1 MEGSLTDLSK
11 YRLDTALED
20 LRTSKM
26 LFDAGAWKASLNRS
40 YYAIF
45 HALRSVTALDRFD
58 AKKHSSVISYFNRQY
73 VKSGIFDV
81 NTSSLID
88 TAFRMR
94 GNADYQDFYTV
105 SKEDTQ
111 QQIYNAEKIIAIIQ
125 PYLEER
131 WRQLS
136 TQS

>member
-1 MEGSLTDLSK
+1 MEGGLIDLSK
-11 YRLDTALED
+11 YRFETARED
-20 LRTSKM
+20 LEIAKM
-26 LFDAGAWKASLNRS
+26 LFDAGKWKASLNRS

-73 VKSGIFDV
+73 VKSGIFEGGV
-81 NTSSLID
+81 SSLID

-94 GNADYQDFYTV
+94 GNADYQDFYVV
-105 SKEDTQ
+105 SKEQTQ
-111 QQIYNAEKIIAIIQ
+111 QQIENADKIIAMIQ

-131 WRQLS
+131 WQQDS
-136 TQS
+136 VTS